1 MRKRGVYSK
10 VCAYFADSVCNNKP
24 SERRKINFYFQQRI
38 ETLIITL
45 VFFGCFCDVSS
56 STQSLSIGFS
66 IPYTVLLFDI
76 VGISQGY
83 ITRTIRSAYP
93 QSDLSNLNVEG
104 LTDSVS
110 SPPTIT
116 PTKHVLNEQP
126 QDQQQ
131 PVIPYLTS
139 YCQNIKE
146 ARTCTSE
153 QEVCLL
159 ANYSKFQLP
168 NKGAQTI
175 VSIGKI
181 FLSIYYI

>member
-1 MRKRGVYSK
+1 MRMKCAYSK
-10 VCAYFADSVCNNKP
+10 FLAYFANLFGNNKP
-24 SERRKINFYFQQRI
+24 SNRRKINFYFRDRVK
-38 ETLIITL
+38 TLIITL
-45 VFFGCFCDVSS
+45 VFFASFCDVSA
-56 STQSLSIGFS
+56 STQCISMRLS

-93 QSDLSNLNVEG
+93 DSDLPNLNVEG
-104 LTDSVS
+104 LTDSAS
-110 SPPTIT
+110 LPTIP
-116 PTKHVLNEQP
+116 PTKHVLKEQN
-126 QDQQQ
+126 QHYQQ
-131 PVIPYLTS
+131 PFIPSLTS

-153 QEVCLL
+153 KEVCLL

-168 NKGAQTI
+168 NKGAQTV

-181 FLSIYYI
+181 LL